1 MVYNIWII
9 NVFGCCICIF
19 DVIKLHACV
28 ITLQHISFITI
39 WKYCKERHVITR
51 YTFSGIFNILFINK
65 LLLILLLTLV
75 CFWYNDLRVVTHVV
89 SCALIYESYNKL
101 YATTTLHM
109 YILLSVGSE
118 INDNDWTVSIPDT
131 VLYNCKAHYNYYHN
145 CNYIFAVVLV
155 TMLFPLILPLIIP
168 IIPLSSCPFSSSNI
182 QNRDNFKFSNKCD
195 ASVAIIFFLNY
206 VSNYPI
212 YLII

>member
-155 TMLFPLILPLIIP
+155 TMLFPLILPLIYQLYHYHAVHFHLQIYKIG
-168 IIPLSSCPFSSSNI
+168 IILNSQTSVTLLLQLS
-182 QNRDNFKFSNKCD
+182 
-195 ASVAIIFFLNY
+195 FFLNY